1 MVWGGMQTQIRS
13 LHLFSTIKIDQWLL
27 FSRRLAPLLW
37 FTYLQQYE
45 NSQNE
50 NTSPYFLKINLTY
63 ESVKSKLKQANI
75 SCSHADMN
83 TCPLLG

>member
-1 MVWGGMQTQIRS
+1 MVRGGMQTQIRS

-50 NTSPYFLKINLTY
+50 NTSPYFLKRKVTY
-63 ESVKSKLKQANI
+63 FSRMRKR
-75 SCSHADMN
+75 
-83 TCPLLG
+83 